1 LRIAEDDDVFINFT
15 INGAVENAIKHGI
28 DTKAKSIIDISLEVV
43 QNELFYKVTNTMH
56 QALYG
61 LKDSASG
68 FGLDNLKKRLA
79 ILYPKAHTMETK
91 VEKGYF
97 ISLLK
102 LQID

>member
-1 LRIAEDDDVFINFT
+1 
-15 INGAVENAIKHGI
+15 
-28 DTKAKSIIDISLEVV
+28 
-43 QNELFYKVTNTMH
+43 MH
-56 QALYG
+56 QAVYG

-79 ILYPKAHTMETK
+79 ILYPNTHTMETK